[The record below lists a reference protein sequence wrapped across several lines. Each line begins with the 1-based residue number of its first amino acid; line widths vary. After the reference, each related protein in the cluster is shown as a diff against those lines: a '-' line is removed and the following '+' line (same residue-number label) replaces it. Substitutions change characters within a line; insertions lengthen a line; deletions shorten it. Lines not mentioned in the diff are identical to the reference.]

1 MYPDVVSF
9 VYDNFF
15 GHNIRR
21 KKHGVGMDVTFL
33 NGALYSAN
41 VARRIIGDN
50 AFSFYDR
57 AQLYRSLD

>member
-1 MYPDVVSF
+1 MVLEWMLRF
-9 VYDNFF
+9 L
-15 GHNIRR
+15 NIC
-21 KKHGVGMDVTFL
+21 FL
-33 NGALYSAN
+33 NGALYYSAN

>member
-1 MYPDVVSF
+1 MITFSGII
-9 VYDNFF
+9 F
-15 GHNIRR
+15 GGKNI
-21 KKHGVGMDVTFL
+21 GMDVTFL